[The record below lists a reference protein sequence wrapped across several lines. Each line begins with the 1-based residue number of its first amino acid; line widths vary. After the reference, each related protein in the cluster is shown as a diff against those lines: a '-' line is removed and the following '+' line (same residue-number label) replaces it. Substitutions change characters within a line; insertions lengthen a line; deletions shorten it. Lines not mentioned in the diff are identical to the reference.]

1 MAQITWIHLGRGG
14 VRGQGSPP
22 CVGTARVHL
31 LLPAGQGLRDLR
43 EQSGHSSAPPAP
55 PRPETEALGWAL
67 HPPPVGGHLQ
77 GSSPEVAQAALL
89 QGPDTRVSGARGRA
103 VPTLPPRCPGPA
115 PAHGPYISN

>member
-43 EQSGHSSAPPAP
+43 EQSGHSSAPPARPAPRRRPWGGPSTHLLSVVICRAP
-55 PRPETEALGWAL
+55 PRRL
-67 HPPPVGGHLQ
+67 HRQHSCRDQ
-77 GSSPEVAQAALL
+77 
-89 QGPDTRVSGARGRA
+89 T
-103 VPTLPPRCPGPA
+103 
-115 PAHGPYISN
+115 HG